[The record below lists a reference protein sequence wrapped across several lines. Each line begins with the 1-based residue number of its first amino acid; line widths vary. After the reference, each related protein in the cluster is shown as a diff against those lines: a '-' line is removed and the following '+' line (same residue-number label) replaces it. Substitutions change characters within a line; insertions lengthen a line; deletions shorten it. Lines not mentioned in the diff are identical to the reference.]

1 MRLSHAFRFHRRAEK
16 SRILFSA
23 LFSLKRPEFPQLV
36 MAHIWFSLSTS
47 TLAIKPFAFL
57 NSYCS
62 KWLVIVLYLNIPCPT
77 VVNHRFFVFY
87 LRQYGSYLFQYGYFG
102 RWPVQK
108 ALYLLFRNHRYI
120 CLRLY
125 LSISY

>member
-1 MRLSHAFRFHRRAEK
+1 MLSAFIGERK
-16 SRILFSA
+16 SLEFISA

-77 VVNHRFFVFY
+77 VVNHRFLSLSSTIWFVFVSIWIFLEVASTKRHY
-87 LRQYGSYLFQYGYFG
+87 IFCFVIIDIYAFVCTYPYFVEG
-102 RWPVQK
+102 AV
-108 ALYLLFRNHRYI
+108 
-120 CLRLY
+120 
-125 LSISY
+125 